1 MAIIPSRNEKQR
13 LCIFFLGGGGGGA
26 DKVHYDNGRCV
37 SGEWVKALCND
48 FNTKFT

>member
-1 MAIIPSRNEKQR
+1 MAIIPSRNEKER
-13 LCIFFLGGGGGGA
+13 LCIFFGGGGGGGA
-26 DKVHYDNGRCV
+26 DKVHYDNGRCA

>member
-13 LCIFFLGGGGGGA
+13 LCIFGGGGGGGGA
-26 DKVHYDNGRCV
+26 DKVHYDNGRCA

>member
-1 MAIIPSRNEKQR
+1 MKNKDYA
-13 LCIFFLGGGGGGA
+13 FFLGGGGGGA
-26 DKVHYDNGRCV
+26 DKVHYDNGRCA

>member
-1 MAIIPSRNEKQR
+1 MKNKGYA
-13 LCIFFLGGGGGGA
+13 FLGGVGGGGGA
-26 DKVHYDNGRCV
+26 DKVHYDNGRCA

>member
-1 MAIIPSRNEKQR
+1 MKNKGYA
-13 LCIFFLGGGGGGA
+13 FFFGGGGGGGGA
-26 DKVHYDNGRCV
+26 DKVHYDNGRCA

>member
-13 LCIFFLGGGGGGA
+13 LCIFFGGGGGGGA
-26 DKVHYDNGRCV
+26 DKVHYDNGRCA